1 MQKEKNKKREEEEKK
16 EEEIGA
22 CEHLCD
28 CCSGDCFDD
37 DFDYDGEDEY
47 ICEECLSN
55 YYPRRRELGRGMKER
70 SCRLERCPSKAIVG
84 LIVLAF
90 GVLYLGRNLAW
101 WSFNMNWS
109 VFWPIVIIV
118 CGLLIIFNSRKN
130 N

>member
-1 MQKEKNKKREEEEKK
+1 MQKEKNKKREEDLDT
-16 EEEIGA
+16 
-22 CEHLCD
+22 CEHLC
-28 CCSGDCFDD
+28 
-37 DFDYDGEDEY
+37 EY
-47 ICEECLSN
+47 CHEEECDCDEDDYIDEFSCERCFPDCT
-55 YYPRRRELGRGMKER
+55 PRRRELGRGELGRGMRER

-90 GVLYLGRNLAW
+90 GVLYLGKNLAW

-109 VFWPIVIIV
+109 VFWPIVVIV